1 MTLGERVARG
11 GAGVIV
17 VTILFFIVMN
27 WVGDYRNE
35 SAADGNS
42 RSRSTTGTAETTA
55 TPTGTPPAIKPKAP
69 APKTPVATPTT
80 GKKVTVLVDGLNFR
94 NAASRD
100 AALIRGLSA
109 NEQLDLIAEQ
119 DGWLEVRD
127 TQGTIGFVSGSSSYT
142 RID

>member
-1 MTLGERVARG
+1 MSLGERIARG
-11 GAGVIV
+11 AAGVFV

-27 WVGDYRNE
+27 WVGDYRIE
-35 SAADGNS
+35 SAADGN
-42 RSRSTTGTAETTA
+42 RGIETTGTANTTA
-55 TPTGTPPAIKPKAP
+55 TPTATPPAVKPAAP
-69 APKTPVATPTT
+69 APKTPALTPTT

-109 NEQLDLIAEQ
+109 NERLDLIAEQ

-127 TQGTIGFVSGSSSYT
+127 AQGTIGFVSGSSSYT
-142 RID
+142 RVD